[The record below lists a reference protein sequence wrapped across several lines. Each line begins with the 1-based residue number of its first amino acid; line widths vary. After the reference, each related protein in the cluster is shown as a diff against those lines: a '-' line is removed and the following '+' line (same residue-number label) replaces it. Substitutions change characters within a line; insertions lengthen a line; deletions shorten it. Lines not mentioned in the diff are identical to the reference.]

1 MTLGKRWR
9 GRCWPGVQEV
19 LPLGRGLSRLLGVVA
34 AVDGVVAALEF
45 HRRLGSS
52 ARLKG
57 FADRVWRGDGVIF
70 SQNINS
76 GRGATSSMT
85 RPGACSRIGKRI
97 HGHFVA
103 QAGVTGAGA

>member
-1 MTLGKRWR
+1 VLG
-9 GRCWPGVQEV
+9 E
-19 LPLGRGLSRLLGVVA
+19 PLSRGLSRLLGAVA
-34 AVDGVVAALEF
+34 AVDGVVAAIDLQQA
-45 HRRLGSS
+45 LGITYPIE
-52 ARLKG
+52 G